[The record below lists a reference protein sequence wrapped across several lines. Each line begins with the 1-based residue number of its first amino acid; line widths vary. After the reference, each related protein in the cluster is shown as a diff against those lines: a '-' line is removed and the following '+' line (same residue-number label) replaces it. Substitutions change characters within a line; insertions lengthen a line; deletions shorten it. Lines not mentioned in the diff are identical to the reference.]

1 PMMRMTARSPATTGC
16 VVMAIMT
23 AAADKMLR
31 MRYLFV
37 VQSDRFSEA
46 RINLMWLDKN
56 PDNPDGFSDERVATL
71 SFMMSMDTI
80 YKSRVGEWG

>member
-1 PMMRMTARSPATTGC
+1 MTGC
-16 VVMAIMT
+16 VAMAIMT

-46 RINLMWLDKN
+46 RINPMWLDKN

>member
-1 PMMRMTARSPATTGC
+1 MTGC
-16 VVMAIMT
+16 VAMAIMT

-46 RINLMWLDKN
+46 RINPMWLDKN

-71 SFMMSMDTI
+71 PTL
-80 YKSRVGEWG
+80 